1 MTTAIDTNVLVSLWG
16 SEPRLSETA
25 RIALDSAMEEGPL
38 VVSAP
43 VFAELMAAP
52 GTTEDV
58 LAEFCSSMGVE
69 IEWQIGEEVWR
80 EAGRAYGSYAR
91 RRRRSG
97 DTHPRRIL
105 ADFLIGAHA
114 LVNEYALLT
123 MDKSL
128 YRTAFP
134 LLQLVTL

>member
-1 MTTAIDTNVLVSLWG
+1 VTTAIDTNVLVSLWG

-25 RIALDSAMEEGPL
+25 RIALDFALGEGPL

-58 LAEFCSSMGVE
+58 LAEFCSSMGIE
-69 IEWQIGEEVWR
+69 LEWQIGENVWR
-80 EAGRAYGSYAR
+80 EAGRAFQSYAR

-97 DTHPRRIL
+97 DTHPRRTL

-114 LVNEYALLT
+114 WTNGYALLT
-123 MDKSL
+123 MDKSIYL
-128 YRTAFP
+128 AAFP
-134 LLQLVTL
+134 ALKLLTC